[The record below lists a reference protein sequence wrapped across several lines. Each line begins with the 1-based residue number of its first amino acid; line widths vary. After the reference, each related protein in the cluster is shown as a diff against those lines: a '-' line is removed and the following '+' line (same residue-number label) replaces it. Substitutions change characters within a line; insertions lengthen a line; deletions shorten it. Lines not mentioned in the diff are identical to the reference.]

1 MKNANSDPIVNGN
14 SGVLAISASLTDKGL
29 ANRDQVVAAIFSYLN
44 LLREKGSD
52 KQYFDELANV
62 LDIDFRYPSITRDMD
77 YVEWLADTMIR
88 VPVEHTLDAVWR
100 MCWISTSVI
109 RQSPVIWITSNG
121 WQIP

>member
-1 MKNANSDPIVNGN
+1 MQKQGLVEGISANSDPYRQRQQRRI
-14 SGVLAISASLTDKGL
+14 AISASLTDKGL

-44 LLREKGSD
+44 LLREKGID

-62 LDIDFRYPSITRDMD
+62 LDIDFR
-77 YVEWLADTMIR
+77 
-88 VPVEHTLDAVWR
+88 
-100 MCWISTSVI
+100 I